1 MTCLCLGGVCIP
13 YTALFPMLIIG
24 LQWIASKFARVGL
37 LPEFIAK
44 RLGLVNGG
52 KVVAGVDA
60 KQMMMTKKE
69 KGDDINCCGG
79 GGCGSTMENNDDN
92 LTAVPGV
99 EHITDD
105 ETWEALVSSS
115 STTLSTSGLLIV
127 KFTAEWCNP
136 CKAIQPAY
144 IKLATKYYKEVI
156 FVTLDIDGDGCDKI
170 SNRYKVAMLPTF
182 VCFSKC
188 GGDGE
193 IIEMGRMTG
202 GKDEDCLA
210 KWMEE
215 MVSKM

>member
-1 MTCLCLGGVCIP
+1 
-13 YTALFPMLIIG
+13 MLIIG
-24 LQWIASKFARVGL
+24 LQWIASKFAKVGL

-52 KVVAGVDA
+52 KVVVVGVMDV
-60 KQMMMTKKE
+60 KQMTKKE
-69 KGDDINCCGG
+69 KGDNINCCGG
-79 GGCGSTMENNDDN
+79 GGCGSTMESNDDN
-92 LTAVPGV
+92 LTAVPV

-115 STTLSTSGLLIV
+115 SSTTLSTSGLLVV

-144 IKLATKYYKEVI
+144 IKLATKYYKEGT
-156 FVTLDIDGDGCDKI
+156 FVTLDIDGDGCEPI
-170 SNRYKVAMLPTF
+170 SSRYKVAMLPTF
-182 VCFSKC
+182 VCFKKYY

-193 IIEMGRMTG
+193 MIEMGRMTG

-210 KWMEE
+210 KWIEE